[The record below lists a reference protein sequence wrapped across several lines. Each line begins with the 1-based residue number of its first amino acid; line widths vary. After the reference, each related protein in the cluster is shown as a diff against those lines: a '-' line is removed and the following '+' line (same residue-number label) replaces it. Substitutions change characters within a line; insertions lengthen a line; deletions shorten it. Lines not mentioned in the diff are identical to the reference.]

1 MLIRSFSLHVTAID
15 TIRDLSQ
22 MDGSKTQGDRI
33 TKKCRARLGMHSL
46 VRPVCGRSL
55 LVKENNGVVILV
67 GMVR

>member
-22 MDGSKTQGDRI
+22 MDGSKTQGDRM

-46 VRPVCGRSL
+46 VRPVAEGL
-55 LVKENNGVVILV
+55 YW
-67 GMVR
+67 